1 MQSNTFGKTLRY
13 LRNEKGITEEELGQI
28 LGYSNQTI
36 SFWEIGRREPDL
48 DTIVKIA
55 KFFDVTSD
63 FLLGLKEF

>member
-1 MQSNTFGKTLRY
+1 MHNNTFGKTLRY